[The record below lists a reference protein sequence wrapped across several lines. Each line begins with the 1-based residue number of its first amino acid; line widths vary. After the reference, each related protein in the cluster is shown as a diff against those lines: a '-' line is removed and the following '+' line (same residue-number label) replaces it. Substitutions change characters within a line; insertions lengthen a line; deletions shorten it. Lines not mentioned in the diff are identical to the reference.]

1 MVIHYPSRKSLNVN
15 AKDYSMC
22 PIIIG
27 NHTPIDTSRHE
38 PDPSLETTLRVLEVC
53 KYRIVLGK
61 VFLILVQ
68 IDNDL
73 VRKQLVINQ
82 SIEQTVLSKA
92 REDGVAAVEGP
103 NRTNVRQCFTLN
115 AQRGGLRLSYG
126 YGGGLTQNFIEP
138 FRGIPRMKTDI
149 EYQIKLV

>member
-1 MVIHYPSRKSLNVN
+1 MN
-15 AKDYSMC
+15 AKDYSMY

-27 NHTPIDTSRHE
+27 NHTPIDTLCHE
-38 PDPSLETTLRVLEVC
+38 PDPSLETTLRVLEV
-53 KYRIVLGK
+53 YNSGYSWETL
-61 VFLILVQ
+61 FLIPVQ

-82 SIEQTVLSKA
+82 SIEQTVLAKA
-92 REDGVAAVEGP
+92 RENGVAALEGP
-103 NRTNVRQCFTLN
+103 TRTNVRQCFTMN
-115 AQRGGLRLSYG
+115 SQRGGLRLSYG